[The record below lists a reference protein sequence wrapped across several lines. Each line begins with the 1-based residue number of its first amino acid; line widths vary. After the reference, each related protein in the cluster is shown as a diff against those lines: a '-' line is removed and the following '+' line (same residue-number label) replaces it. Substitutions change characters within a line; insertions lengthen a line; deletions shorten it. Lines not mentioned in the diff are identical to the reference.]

1 MITALRK
8 SAFSIAGVSQ
18 RTMLNLTTR
27 RFAQWAHL
35 DRWLAGMSADERA
48 NMATNETYKKYAV
61 AEADYWANPAVGD
74 EADIHDNP
82 YHASRSPALKQYI
95 RQTVMGDFEGGVA
108 DYIASFGPFRRALV
122 LSHFTHLVE
131 CLKRGVAESWT
142 FNDYA
147 GRFKPQEH
155 TDAPFRVIRQDL
167 NFAELGEK
175 QYDLVIV
182 DSLLHHLI
190 NIEDLIHKISRCLVS
205 GGHLV
210 IPLDY
215 CGERRFWW
223 GSKHREQMDRI
234 LSDIP
239 LRHLRYPLCSA
250 SAIHFSPISPF
261 EAVSG
266 PELPKLLDSKFQTIR
281 FKASHGILFPVL
293 AYLKKDLLETD
304 NSLVDKLLE
313 ADESVPG
320 SFFSAV
326 YRLC

>member
-8 SAFSIAGVSQ
+8 SVFSIASVSQ

-35 DRWLAGMSADERA
+35 DRWLAGMSRDDRA
-48 NMATNETYKKYAV
+48 NMATNKTYKKYAV

-74 EADIHDNP
+74 ENDIHDNP
-82 YHASRSPALKQYI
+82 YHTRRSSALKRYVN
-95 RQTVMGDFEGGVA
+95 QTVMGDFKGGVA
-108 DYIASFGPFRRALV
+108 DYIASFGPFRSALV
-122 LSHFTHLVE
+122 LSHFTHLVD
-131 CLKRGVAESWT
+131 CLERRVAESWT

-147 GRFKPQEH
+147 GRFRPQDH
-155 TDAPFRVIRQDL
+155 TNAPFRVIRQDL
-167 NFAELGEK
+167 NFADLGER
-175 QYDLVIV
+175 QYDLVVV

-190 NIEDLIHKISRCLVS
+190 NTEDLVDKISRCLVP

-223 GSKHREQMDRI
+223 ESKHREQMDRV

-239 LRHLRYPLCSA
+239 LRYLRYPLCSA

-266 PELPKLLDSKFQTIR
+266 PELPQLLNSRFHTVR

-293 AYLKKDLLETD
+293 AYLKKDLLETE

-313 ADESVPG
+313 ADESAPG

-326 YRLC
+326 YRLR